1 MSLDPICADLFNAL
15 AAGICLADPESAEIR
30 YRNDLFAHWF
40 PGASLQAALTQVVPG
55 LGHDA
60 LMRLAAGDTVE
71 LTTKLKRRTLVIET
85 QARPVRQGD
94 RDVLLLE
101 CRNVSGQRESEA
113 MIDSYAEMAERR
125 ARDLEREK
133 ARVERLLLNIMPRTV
148 YQEYMTFGSVA
159 PRLFDPVTVLMLDFV
174 GFTHMSVA
182 EDPNVTVSELNDIFT
197 AFDRIGELHGCE
209 RIKTVGD
216 CYIAVTGLPHPTP
229 DHAASAVKCAAKM
242 MRYLDRRNRSHEHQ
256 WHARIGIASGPVVGS
271 VVGVQKYIYDVF
283 GPAVNLAARLQV
295 LSEPMEITLC
305 QAVALDLP
313 DGLVSNRKRVET
325 IKGFGSMEIQSLVSR
340 EPAV

>member
-1 MSLDPICADLFNAL
+1 MSFDPISADLFNAL
-15 AAGICLADPESAEIR
+15 AAGICLADPKSAEIR

-40 PGASLQAALTQVVPG
+40 PGASLQAPLTQVVPG
-55 LGHDA
+55 LDLDA

-71 LTTKLKRRTLVIET
+71 LTTKVKRRSLVIET
-85 QARPVRQGD
+85 QAQPVRHGD

-133 ARVERLLLNIMPRTV
+133 ARVEKLLLNIMPRTV

-182 EDPNVTVSELNDIFT
+182 EDPNVTVAELNDIFT

-242 MRYLDRRNRSHEHQ
+242 MRYLDRRNQSHEHQ

-271 VVGVQKYIYDVF
+271 VVGIQKYIYDVF

-295 LSEPMEITLC
+295 LSEPMEITMC
-305 QAVALDLP
+305 QTVALDLP

-325 IKGFGSMEIQSLVSR
+325 IKGFGTMEIESLVSR
-340 EPAV
+340 EATI